1 MTGTQLM
8 KSCEKRFEFG
18 SEQQFFIDK
27 KPMEECVI
35 CMELINDKDKAVL
48 KCGHSFHASCMFSS
62 VVKENNTCPLCRTE
76 VSEKPEKKPEMTEGL
91 MHIFIQNE
99 FNRGNLSRATSAIF
113 KKHLEWFQHY
123 GSGEYED
130 VSLERR
136 KYMSE
141 ELIHV
146 MVEFGMSLGG
156 QVNNWIRDGDSRLHI
171 PQEFTE
177 NEPIR
182 VPIEAYMPVEPVR
195 TGVEESNEEHYGG
208 SDTDSDMPELV
219 DASDEEQSDMQ
230 SLALDNEIIRRRRVC
245 FRDQFEEDDEENDE
259 DSRYT
264 ENDVN
269 SLSSDSQF
277 SIPSIYYDENDEE
290 EIEPINLQP
299 LFEDSVNTSES
310 DVVAAWRESFE
321 SEREREWIYTGW
333 VESTEHILQTS
344 SANNGVID
352 CFPHNDSEEPTY
364 FIERIRGNQWLYY
377 NLADAT
383 IEEIMW
389 PIGGPGARPLFSQ
402 QQAEAIFGEILRY
415 HAEGLE

>member
-1 MTGTQLM
+1 MAVKQVM
-8 KSCEKRFEFG
+8 KSCEKSFEFG
-18 SEQQFFIDK
+18 SEESFFIDK
-27 KPMEECVI
+27 KPMEECAI
-35 CMELINDKDKAVL
+35 CMEIINDKDKAVL

-62 VVKENNTCPLCRTE
+62 VVKENNTCPLCRTQ

-99 FNRGNLSRATSAIF
+99 FNRGNLCRATSGIF
-113 KKHLEWFQHY
+113 KRHLEWFQEH
-123 GSGEYED
+123 GSGDYED
-130 VSLERR
+130 ISLERR
-136 KYMSE
+136 AYMSE

-146 MVEFGMSLGG
+146 MVQFGMRLGG

-182 VPIEAYMPVEPVR
+182 VPIEAYMEAVSRIPVEENK
-195 TGVEESNEEHYGG
+195 EEEDDGG

-219 DASDEEQSDMQ
+219 DPSDQDV
-230 SLALDNEIIRRRRVC
+230 D
-245 FRDQFEEDDEENDE
+245 EDDDE

-264 ENDVN
+264 ENDMH

-277 SIPSIYYDENDEE
+277 SIPSIYYGENDEE
-290 EIEPINLQP
+290 EIEPINLEP
-299 LFEDSVNTSES
+299 LFEDYSLFEDSVNTGISINANI
-310 DVVAAWRESFE
+310 AAWRESFE
-321 SEREREWIYTGW
+321 SETEYEMSEEYINADWLYTGW
-333 VESTEHILQTS
+333 VESTEYILQTMS
-344 SANNGVID
+344 TNNAVID
-352 CFPHNDSEEPTY
+352 CFPHNDPGEPTY

-389 PIGGPGARPLFSQ
+389 PYGGPGARPLFSQ

-415 HAEGLE
+415 HTEGLES

>member
-1 MTGTQLM
+1 MAVKQVM
-8 KSCEKRFEFG
+8 KSCEKSFEFG
-18 SEQQFFIDK
+18 SEEAFFIDK

-35 CMELINDKDKAVL
+35 CMEPISDKDKAVL
-48 KCGHSFHASCMFSS
+48 KCGHHFHASCMFSS

-99 FNRGNLSRATSAIF
+99 FNRGNLYRATSALF
-113 KKHLEWFQHY
+113 KRHLEWFQEY
-123 GSGEYED
+123 GSSDYED
-130 VSLERR
+130 VLPERR
-136 KYMSE
+136 AYMSE

-146 MVEFGMSLGG
+146 MVQFGMRLGG

-177 NEPIR
+177 NEPIH
-182 VPIEAYMPVEPVR
+182 VPIEAYIEVESVR
-195 TGVEESNEEHYGG
+195 TGVEESKEEEDDGG

-219 DASDEEQSDMQ
+219 SASDEED
-230 SLALDNEIIRRRRVC
+230 DN
-245 FRDQFEEDDEENDE
+245 EEDDNE

-264 ENDVN
+264 ENEVH

-277 SIPSIYYDENDEE
+277 SIPSIYYGENDEE
-290 EIEPINLQP
+290 EIEPVNLEP
-299 LFEDSVNTSES
+299 LFEDSLFEESVNTNEP
-310 DVVAAWRESFE
+310 DVVAAWRDSFE
-321 SEREREWIYTGW
+321 SETEYEMSEQYIHADWIYTGW
-333 VESTEHILQTS
+333 VESTENILQLMRD
-344 SANNGVID
+344 NNAVID
-352 CFPHNDSEEPTY
+352 CFPHNDPGGTTY

-415 HAEGLE
+415 HAEFLD